1 MGWMRAGDD
10 DEKEGGWM
18 EVETLPARIDLG
30 IWTDAERLVGVLGD
44 CALERVLVYNG

>member
-1 MGWMRAGDD
+1 
-10 DEKEGGWM
+10 M

-30 IWTDAERLVGVLGD
+30 IWTDAEWLVGVLGD